1 MATAAKMKKKKHGG
15 GRPRTSL
22 EGHFLFFPHSDYDI
36 RRRTREEYQE
46 KEKREWKDRGW
57 EREREKKKSHIPAA
71 TGLFPYKAQQPVSS
85 SGPIESMLQVFN
97 KKKGNRNEVIKQI
110 PTRNVAFRWR

>member
-1 MATAAKMKKKKHGG
+1 MVVVDREQVSRAIFYFFHIAIMISEGERAKNTRRK
-15 GRPRTSL
+15 RRENERT
-22 EGHFLFFPHSDYDI
+22 GD
-36 RRRTREEYQE
+36 
-46 KEKREWKDRGW
+46 
-57 EREREKKKSHIPAA
+57 ERERERKRKKSHIPAA